1 MQWLPLRWDVCP
13 SRYVP
18 LKSATSQTEVCQR
31 HDGQWKCKY
40 FKQTLS
46 ECKLCDMI

>member
-1 MQWLPLRWDVCP
+1 MTCFLLRWDVCP
-13 SRYVP
+13 SRNVP
-18 LKSATSQTEVCQR
+18 LKSATSQTEVCQSVNE
-31 HDGQWKCKY
+31 K